1 MLGLE
6 EGHRGD
12 RSLENILP
20 KLADLPFSI
29 YSFVFH
35 KEKLRKEAGFGN
47 QEAFFTYMNKEIYDN
62 LFDDQKDLQLQ
73 FFKETTDFTKDF
85 ISYVED
91 RHQPDL
97 FDRSVYSFVEQEK
110 ESFMS
115 LANLIGEVLEEKY
128 HLNRK
133 NTWFDEL
140 S

>member
-1 MLGLE
+1 MFSHYAYMSESGSYELNQEENGSNYFIVTFILIESEKYDDLKEEMKWLMLGLE

-91 RHQPDL
+91 
-97 FDRSVYSFVEQEK
+97 
-110 ESFMS
+110 
-115 LANLIGEVLEEKY
+115 
-128 HLNRK
+128 
-133 NTWFDEL
+133 
-140 S
+140 